1 MHAQFSFWRE
11 GPPPLFTFIFITY
24 TNYLFYLGHAVS
36 TDDDIYT
43 MRLSANILHS
53 AEQRTNPIGER
64 EIILRSLAIPA
75 IEHLAVTRDQFDTI
89 DLSNNYI
96 SRIENFPRLER
107 LTCLYLHDNNVTYVD
122 RMNLKKNV
130 PNLTTVVLT
139 GNGVT
144 GWNVINDLGQGC
156 PKLEYLSLVGNPI
169 TSKCHALYN
178 CKLCFY
184 CIDGWVRR
192 GGGSCSIK

>member
-1 MHAQFSFWRE
+1 
-11 GPPPLFTFIFITY
+11 
-24 TNYLFYLGHAVS
+24 
-36 TDDDIYT
+36 
-43 MRLSANILHS
+43 MRLSANILQS

-64 EIILRSLAIPA
+64 EIILRSLAIPV

-107 LTCLYLHDNNVTYVD
+107 LACLYLNGNSVTYVD

-130 PNLTTVVLT
+130 PNLTTVILT
-139 GNGVT
+139 GNGVS
-144 GWNVINDLGQGC
+144 GWNVINDLGLGC

-169 TSKCHALYN
+169 TSKCHHALYI
-178 CKLCFY
+178 CKCCF
-184 CIDGWVRR
+184 CR
-192 GGGSCSIK
+192 